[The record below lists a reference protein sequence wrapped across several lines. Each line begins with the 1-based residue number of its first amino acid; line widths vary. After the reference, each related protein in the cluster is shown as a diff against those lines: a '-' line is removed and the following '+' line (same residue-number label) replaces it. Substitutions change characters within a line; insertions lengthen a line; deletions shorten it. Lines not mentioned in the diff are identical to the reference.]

1 MIDISRLLFFN
12 AGSHQIGQNKRN
24 AEIKDLLREIMAL
37 GESGE
42 PIVNV
47 QRFDAEIRNSVQFLD
62 VSALCL
68 LFPIFIFFLLKYR
81 SNLMLDIN
89 SMRCAIDLN
98 WSTFVCC
105 FSFHAFYS
113 MEQTQQSNIAEKI
126 KEKYFWNI
134 KNQWSKT
141 GYSYVLY
148 HFVMIQ
154 LVCVCNG
161 QKVKK

>member
-1 MIDISRLLFFN
+1 MIAISRLLFLN

-62 VSALCL
+62 VSVLCL
-68 LFPIFIFFLLKYR
+68 FFSIFFFLLKYR

-89 SMRCAIDLN
+89 SMCGAIDLN
-98 WSTFVCC
+98 
-105 FSFHAFYS
+105 
-113 MEQTQQSNIAEKI
+113 
-126 KEKYFWNI
+126 
-134 KNQWSKT
+134 
-141 GYSYVLY
+141 
-148 HFVMIQ
+148 
-154 LVCVCNG
+154 
-161 QKVKK
+161 

>member
-68 LFPIFIFFLLKYR
+68 FFSIFIFF
-81 SNLMLDIN
+81 
-89 SMRCAIDLN
+89 
-98 WSTFVCC
+98 
-105 FSFHAFYS
+105 FYLS
-113 MEQTQQSNIAEKI
+113 IEVI
-126 KEKYFWNI
+126 
-134 KNQWSKT
+134 
-141 GYSYVLY
+141 
-148 HFVMIQ
+148 
-154 LVCVCNG
+154 
-161 QKVKK
+161 